1 MTNSADFLASPGRS
15 LSRIFLAAAIV
26 LASTCSPAGELTVY
40 SSAEADNLKIF
51 ADAFAKAHPEISVKW
66 VQGSTGAIQSRL
78 IAEKDKPVADVVFA
92 HTAGNMDALASAGLL
107 QPYEPQGIERVSAR
121 FVDTRTPPAWVGLY
135 GWASAICV
143 NTTLARQQGLAAP
156 TTWEDLLKPEY
167 KGKIVMPNPGSSGT
181 GALLLTGWVQMWGE
195 EKAWAY
201 LDRLNKNVAEYTAS
215 GSRPC
220 EMVAKGDAVIGLS
233 LPARGAR
240 LKAAGAPIDVL
251 IAADGTG
258 WDLQAVGI
266 VRQTPNLADAKTFM
280 DWAVSVPAME
290 TYGAN
295 AELTAVRVRVRKPE
309 FLPPNIT
316 EKMIKVNFQ
325 WLAKEQGR
333 LVAEWQRRYA
343 TAATK
348 N

>member
-1 MTNSADFLASPGRS
+1 MMFSGNFPAFPGRP
-15 LSRIFLAAAIV
+15 LSRILLAATLTFASAINV
-26 LASTCSPAGELTVY
+26 AGELTIY

-51 ADAFAKAHPEISVKW
+51 ADAFAKAHPEISIKW
-66 VQGSTGAIQSRL
+66 VQGSTGVIQSRL

-92 HTAGNMDALASAGLL
+92 HTAGNMEGLASAGVLE
-107 QPYEPQGIERVSAR
+107 QYEPQGLERVSAR

-135 GWASAICV
+135 GWASAICF
-143 NTTLARQQGLAAP
+143 NTALARQQGLAAP
-156 TTWEDLLKPEY
+156 ASWEDLLKPEY
-167 KGKIVMPNPGSSGT
+167 KGKIVMPNPATSGT
-181 GALLLTGWVQMWGE
+181 GSLLLTGWVQMWGE

-201 LDRLNKNVAEYTAS
+201 LDRLNKNVAEYTSS

-220 EMVAKGDAVIGLS
+220 ELAAKGDTVIGLS

-240 LKAAGAPIDVL
+240 LKAGGAPIDVI
-251 IAADGTG
+251 IASDGTG

-266 VRQTPNLADAKTFM
+266 VRQTRNLADAKTFV

-343 TAATK
+343 PSAPK